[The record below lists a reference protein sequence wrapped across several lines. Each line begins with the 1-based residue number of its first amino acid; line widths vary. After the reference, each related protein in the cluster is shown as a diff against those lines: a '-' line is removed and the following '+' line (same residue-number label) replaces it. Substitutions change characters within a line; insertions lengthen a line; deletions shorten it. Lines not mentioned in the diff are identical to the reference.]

1 MDPTKTDMES
11 RIVAST
17 VLQNR
22 AVVTRKGIVKLV
34 PGDNVIKQ
42 SNLPLNLVENSVRV
56 NGEGPAGAKI
66 ISVELKKEYLEEVT
80 DVKLRELEKVL
91 EGLRQE
97 DVRLKHDLEELNS
110 GLGTMREM
118 TGTISEDLARGYGF
132 KRIELGELDK
142 FVKYI
147 PEQMHDL
154 NSRIRLKNVEIT
166 NHQKKIQAAQG
177 EYSKLS
183 SMGGKEVNSILVDIE
198 AAKLGDFDLTLEY
211 VMEGAS
217 WYPLYDARVL
227 TDEGK
232 VDFTYFGMV
241 QQETGEN
248 WKSTVITLSTAP
260 DSPSTQLPELS
271 PWYLSAYQPM
281 RYESAKKGR
290 KMFAQTMSMP
300 SSAPPPAPC
309 EAMEEKCADEMTIL
323 PPAPPPKVAAVAQTA
338 TVSTSGEAVVY
349 KIEKPSDIDSEEE
362 SPKKLTV
369 GMFKL
374 PADIKY
380 LTVPKVAQEVYTKAR
395 IVNESEFMILPGDV
409 NLFADSEF
417 IGVSGVGNVA
427 PREKFDFSLGITKA
441 IKVRRELL
449 KREVSSAGMTGKG
462 RRIKYA
468 YRIKVEN
475 NKKIDAS
482 ITVKDQIPISQH
494 EKIKIEDVAYADG
507 CDPTK
512 KSDMG
517 ILEWSFTL
525 PPGKKRTIEFE
536 FAIVYPQEMSIE
548 GATD

>member
-17 VLQNR
+17 VLQNK
-22 AVVTRKGIVKLV
+22 AVVTRKGTVKLV
-34 PGDNVIKQ
+34 SGDNIIKQ

-56 NGEGPAGAKI
+56 NGEGPEGAKI

-80 DVKLRELEKVL
+80 DVKLRELEKIL

-97 DVRLKHDLEELNS
+97 DIRLKHDLEELNA

-118 TGTISEDLARGYGF
+118 TGTISGDLARGFGF
-132 KRIELGELDK
+132 KRIELGELDR

-154 NSRIRLKNVEIT
+154 NSKIRLKNVEIT
-166 NHQKKIQAAQG
+166 NHQKRIQAAQG

-183 SMGGKEVNSILVDIE
+183 SMGGKEVNTILVDIE
-198 AAKLGDFDLTLEY
+198 AAKPGDFDLSLEY
-211 VMEGAS
+211 VMDGAS

-271 PWYLSAYQPM
+271 PWYLSAYQPP
-281 RYESAKKGR
+281 RDDYSKNKR
-290 KMFAQTMSMP
+290 KMGFAQSIAMP
-300 SSAPPPAPC
+300 SSASSPAPC
-309 EAMEEKCADEMTIL
+309 APEACRDESIAL

-369 GMFKL
+369 GLFKL
-374 PADIKY
+374 PAEIKY
-380 LTVPKVAQEVYTKAR
+380 LTVPKVVQEVYTKAR
-395 IVNESEFMILPGDV
+395 IVNESEFMLLPGDV

-441 IKVRRELL
+441 IKVKRELL

-482 ITVKDQIPISQH
+482 ITVKDQLPISQH

-517 ILEWSFTL
+517 ILEGSFTL